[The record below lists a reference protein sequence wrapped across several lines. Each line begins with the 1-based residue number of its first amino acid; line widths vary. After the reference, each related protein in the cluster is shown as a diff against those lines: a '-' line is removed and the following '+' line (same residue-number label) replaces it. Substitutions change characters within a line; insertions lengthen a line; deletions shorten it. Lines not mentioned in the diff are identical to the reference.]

1 MVREALR
8 RGERLREVVGSHDN
22 LTIIELATVPLL
34 AGDCF
39 DLVTA
44 LFKHRQ
50 LPDGGY
56 TTFAIE
62 QVVECVSRH
71 VAGDERTSTTH
82 HHEPDAPNTGSG

>member
-8 RGERLREVVGSHDN
+8 RGERLRKVVGSHDN
-22 LTIIELATVPLL
+22 LTIIELAAVPLL
-34 AGDCF
+34 AGNSF

-44 LFKHRQ
+44 LFKHHQ

-62 QVVECVSRH
+62 
-71 VAGDERTSTTH
+71 
-82 HHEPDAPNTGSG
+82 